1 MGDVPIQRIS
11 GTYWERL
18 LLIALPIPAVCL
30 AALILKDPSSFPNF
44 HWDGFLIIC
53 FIVLLVWIIDCEPAR
68 RSDPV
73 PLIDGEVLQIG
84 NDVIRSSDIQTIT
97 ALRRYRQ
104 PTTAVIEIIYLTN
117 DETKTAYV
125 LSKPDLVVLGL
136 FATNPKTLRLLLK
149 THPELRNRVQPERR
163 I

>member
-1 MGDVPIQRIS
+1 MGDTPIQRIS

-44 HWDGFLIIC
+44 HWDGYVIIC
-53 FIVLLVWIIDCEPAR
+53 IIVLLVWIMDCEPAR

-84 NDVIRSSDIQTIT
+84 NDVIRSSDIQLIT
-97 ALRRYRQ
+97 PLRRYRS
-104 PTTAVIEIIYLTN
+104 PGTALIEITYLTS
-117 DETKTAYV
+117 DGTRTAFV
-125 LSKPDLVVLGL
+125 LSKPDLAVLSL
-136 FATNPKTLRLLLK
+136 FATKPKTLRLLLK
-149 THPELRNRVQPERR
+149 THPEIRNLVQPERR